1 MPGAFLRRGNN
12 VEIPPEGAGACT
24 GLFPEASF
32 CIHLKRA
39 PQRCA
44 PAIRFKISR
53 TSVFRWLVKV
63 AAFSSAG
70 TLYMTYLGLPILLI
84 VAFIAL
90 LTTKNIKTA
99 DAQE

>member
-1 MPGAFLRRGNN
+1 M
-12 VEIPPEGAGACT
+12 
-24 GLFPEASF
+24 
-32 CIHLKRA
+32 
-39 PQRCA
+39 
-44 PAIRFKISR
+44 
-53 TSVFRWLVKV
+53 V
-63 AAFSSAG
+63 AYSSAG